1 MGQGTETSRPD
12 WISDEMFPFESKFFV
27 TPAGHRMHFID
38 EGAGEPI
45 VFVHGNPSWSFEF
58 RHLIDGLR
66 SQSRCIAM
74 DHIGF
79 GLSSRSARTE
89 DHAPQAHAEA
99 FMSLMDH
106 LGLEDITLYM
116 SDWGGPI
123 GVDFVRRYPDRVKR
137 IVIANTWC
145 WSVSED
151 GHFKRFSFMMGN
163 PIGQFAIKRF
173 NLFVNQVMP
182 RAVGRKGVLT
192 PEVMEHYRK
201 AQPDPATRSA
211 CAALPRAI
219 IGASDWLASIWDERS
234 AFAEKPA
241 LILWGLKDIAFRRKE
256 LERWQSE
263 LMNAETHEFEDAGHF
278 LAEEAPDD
286 VLSALTEFISRV

>member
-1 MGQGTETSRPD
+1 MSQGEEVSRPN
-12 WISDEMFPFESKFFV
+12 WVSDEMFPFESKFFG
-27 TPAGHRMHFID
+27 TSAGHRMHFID
-38 EGAGEPI
+38 EGAEEPV

-79 GLSSRSARTE
+79 GLSSRSARME
-89 DHAPQAHAEA
+89 DHTPQAHADAFTA
-99 FMSLMDH
+99 FMEH

-116 SDWGGPI
+116 TDWGGPI
-123 GVDFVRRYPDRVKR
+123 GLDFVRRHPDRVKR

-145 WSVSED
+145 WSVSAD
-151 GHFKRFSFMMGN
+151 RHFRIFSFMMSN

-182 RAVGRKGVLT
+182 RAVGRKDVLT

-201 AQPDPATRSA
+201 AQPDPAARLA
-211 CAALPRAI
+211 CAAFPRAI

-234 AFAEKPA
+234 IFAEKPA

-263 LMNAETHEFEDAGHF
+263 LMNAETYEFENAGHF

-286 VLSALTEFISRV
+286 VLSALSAFIGRA